1 MAGVR
6 RLLAFLRAWAAWLNG
21 DTAYVRYCAHLHRA
35 HPGAPLPSRADFH
48 RAETERRWNGIRR
61 CC

>member
-1 MAGVR
+1 MR
-6 RLLAFLRAWAAWLNG
+6 RWLAFLRAWAAWLNG
-21 DTAYVRYCAHLHRA
+21 DAAYAHYCAHLGRA
-35 HPGAPLPSRADFH
+35 HPDEPLPSRAEFH